1 MNTPLQTRTSKFKAF
16 ASASPLVLA
25 ALGVLALT
33 QATHVAWAQT
43 STVIKVVA
51 AENFYGNV
59 AQQLGGNHVSVTSL
73 ISDPNADPHEYESSV
88 QDGVAIAEA
97 NVVIEN
103 GFDYDDWIDTMLSAS
118 PNANRILL
126 TGAKIATYPL
136 PDNPHL
142 WYDPRNMD
150 AVAQAIVAAFKKVD
164 PADASD
170 FDANLASFEKSL
182 TPIEDKMKE
191 IKSKYAG
198 TPVGLT
204 ETIYLY
210 QSEQMGLNV
219 LTPFDFEKAIAEGND
234 PSVQSVQM
242 ANDQIT
248 NKQIKI
254 LIFNDQTITPIT
266 TNMQNEAKALNIPIV
281 PVWETMPPGKTYQ
294 TWMLN
299 QLNNLEQA
307 LQSTAHD

>member
-1 MNTPLQTRTSKFKAF
+1 
-16 ASASPLVLA
+16 
-25 ALGVLALT
+25 
-33 QATHVAWAQT
+33 
-43 STVIKVVA
+43 
-51 AENFYGNV
+51 
-59 AQQLGGNHVSVTSL
+59 L